1 MLFNFYLT
9 GSIFYNKHVLFF
21 QAKSLSSHLADP
33 EPTRTSTPIP
43 TDPPEQTQ
51 ETNHTFTSDPAEPV
65 GTKSHAQPRP
75 AHYTAEET
83 EPIRQN
89 SHTDH
94 TPHSPTPKTRTE
106 LVSHPQPTVLSKA
119 HISSPL
125 PTDTS
130 RAVHSSPQS
139 PTIVIQHPPAKP
151 QPFPSSQLVSPF
163 LSTAVSARVGFYPDQ
178 TPDPSPLPTS
188 ATISLPLPQQ
198 YHPPALQDHREPGWP
213 SQAELPPNYP
223 AQPWQSM
230 SGPMP
235 HAMMPPSMRCRYS

>member
-125 PTDTS
+125 PIDTS
-130 RAVHSSPQS
+130 PLISS
-139 PTIVIQHPPAKP
+139 TIVIQHPPTKP
-151 QPFPSSQLVSPF
+151 QPFPSSVLVSPF
-163 LSTAVSARVGFYPDQ
+163 LSTAMSARVGFYPDQ

>member
-1 MLFNFYLT
+1 MLFNYLT

-125 PTDTS
+125 PIDTS
-130 RAVHSSPQS
+130 PLISS
-139 PTIVIQHPPAKP
+139 TIVIQHPPTKP
-151 QPFPSSQLVSPF
+151 QPFPSSVLVSPF
-163 LSTAVSARVGFYPDQ
+163 LSTAMSARVGFYPDQ
-178 TPDPSPLPTS
+178 TPLPCQPL
-188 ATISLPLPQQ
+188 LPLASPCPSSTIHQ
-198 YHPPALQDHREPGWP
+198 PCRITGSQDGQVKQSCPLTTLP
-213 SQAELPPNYP
+213 SHGSPCLAPC
-223 AQPWQSM
+223 
-230 SGPMP
+230 PML
-235 HAMMPPSMRCRYS
+235 